1 MKFSL
6 LRSFSYSLLHGKVK
20 PITVKAKKEKVDP
33 VKYYE
38 KYGIIYTGNDTSSCF
53 LSLF

>member
-6 LRSFSYSLLHGKVK
+6 LRSLLYSLLHGKVK
-20 PITVKAKKEKVDP
+20 PITMKEKKGKVDP

-38 KYGIIYTGNDTSSCF
+38 KYGIIYSGNDTSSCF

>member
-6 LRSFSYSLLHGKVK
+6 LRSLSYSLLHGKVK
-20 PITVKAKKEKVDP
+20 PITVKKKIDP
-33 VKYYE
+33 VEYYE

-53 LSLF
+53 LSMF